1 MAKTI
6 LTAEDK
12 NILELSGHSRSD
24 IAEIQSAIK
33 QTSYAVVCDNGER
46 LTISQEEAIRR
57 LGRVEWLRGIAR
69 SAFYIDTTRRGLN
82 GERIALHSKMYIS

>member
-1 MAKTI
+1 MAKT
-6 LTAEDK
+6 LSAEDK
-12 NILELSGHSRSD
+12 KILELSGHSRSD

-69 SAFYIDTTRRGLN
+69 SAFYADTTRIGIK